1 MFICT
6 VNNCNNIS
14 ACPQLWMNV
23 YRGSSFIFFC
33 FLEVAL
39 KWIVAWGK
47 RWHKKRRHFQ
57 YCKQQQNNKKSISPY
72 LCLVFVFCFVCL
84 QVKIMVEASASHMII
99 LCIKDHSSNHFNFLD
114 FDVVPLSSSH
124 FIQLIWVKQ
133 RPSGLIHKLQIIGV
147 VKDGI
152 APFLEPTNGKGEKGK
167 LPHSLQSGQLPGI
180 VTRAVHAS
188 LQAKEN
194 AQNKWVWS

>member
-1 MFICT
+1 
-6 VNNCNNIS
+6 
-14 ACPQLWMNV
+14 
-23 YRGSSFIFFC
+23 
-33 FLEVAL
+33 
-39 KWIVAWGK
+39 
-47 RWHKKRRHFQ
+47 
-57 YCKQQQNNKKSISPY
+57 
-72 LCLVFVFCFVCL
+72 
-84 QVKIMVEASASHMII
+84 MII
-99 LCIKDHSSNHFNFLD
+99 LCIKDHSSNHFTFLY

-133 RPSGLIHKLQIIGV
+133 RPPGLIHKLQIIGV

-167 LPHSLQSGQLPGI
+167 LLVSLQSGQLPGI

-194 AQNKWVWS
+194 AQNKWVWTRVSLVFQNCEWYDNNFSVLLVSSRSSWTKEVSYVKTNKMTNSGMPDMDTSWKKKNERPKCKSHAPTCSVPLLAGFFPIVCGCLWVPV